1 MTGTV
6 QTYPG
11 QLVHAIGYPLGWKD
25 RANKLPVWKAG
36 HVASEPEEQFDSE
49 PRILIDIT
57 GRLGLSGAPVIPGHR
72 E

>member
-1 MTGTV
+1 MTGDV

-36 HVASEPEEQFDSE
+36 QSRASLKNSSIANQGFSSTLRADWVSLEP
-49 PRILIDIT
+49 P
-57 GRLGLSGAPVIPGHR
+57 
-72 E
+72 